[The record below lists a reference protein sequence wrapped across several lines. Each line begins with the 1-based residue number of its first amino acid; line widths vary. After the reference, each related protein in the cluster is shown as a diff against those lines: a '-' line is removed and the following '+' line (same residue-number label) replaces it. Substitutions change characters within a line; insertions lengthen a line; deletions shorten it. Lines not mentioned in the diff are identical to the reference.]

1 MLPQKKLPGKSI
13 RALTAR
19 QIVRIINR
27 CWSTTGHDAADRW
40 EVRRT
45 VFAIVETGGKQYRVS
60 EGDLIQVEKLAAA
73 KGETVTLDRVL
84 MIGDGDQ
91 VRVGKPVV
99 EGAQVRAKVVDQDR
113 GPKIIVF
120 KYKPKIRY
128 RVKSGHR
135 QSLTHL
141 RIEQIVG

>member
-1 MLPQKKLPGKSI
+1 M
-13 RALTAR
+13 
-19 QIVRIINR
+19 
-27 CWSTTGHDAADRW
+27 
-40 EVRRT
+40 
-45 VFAIVETGGKQYRVS
+45 FAIVESGGKQYRVS
-60 EGDLIQVEKLAAA
+60 EGEVIQVERLAVA

-84 MIGDGDQ
+84 MVADGDQ

-135 QSLTHL
+135 QSFTRLQ
-141 RIEQIVG
+141 IEQIVV